1 MSTRLR
7 LDTLFKALSAYG
19 TCSRPPRRGTP
30 QIAAPSSAAPSAPG
44 EPLVPEDLPITG
56 AGHAQL
62 LNALHRNPQIPQEAD
77 RRREEALVR

>member
-7 LDTLFKALSAYG
+7 LALFKALSAYG

-30 QIAAPSSAAPSAPG
+30 QIAAPSSAAPSQ
-44 EPLVPEDLPITG
+44 PLVPEDLPITG